1 MRASGLSGAGLY
13 AGLRAGRAPPM
24 MTRVRTLAI
33 VLAGGKGSRLEALT
47 TFRAKPAV
55 PYGGHHRLIDVS
67 LSNCLH
73 SGLSDVWVSVQY
85 NPISLVE
92 HLANGR
98 PWDLDRNKGGLL
110 VLPPRQGSDRAGWA
124 SGTADGLWRNAE
136 LIRRFDPDL
145 LLVVSADAA
154 YRLDYGE
161 VVQAHLDSGATLTA
175 VTTRV
180 DAQDASRYGVVQ
192 VDDGRITDYQLKP
205 DEPQNDLVCNEVF
218 VFEPKTTL
226 DLLDSLAEQ
235 ADEEEGLQD
244 LGHGLLPAL
253 VEQGGARE
261 YRFDGYWR
269 DVGTLEAYHT
279 SHMELLGD
287 DPAFVLDEPGWPL
300 LTRGGRRGPTR
311 LVKGARLDD
320 VLISASTTVGGLVDR
335 SVISPGV
342 LIEPGAVVRDSVLL
356 HDVVVRAGARV
367 ERAVV
372 DASTEIAENAHVGGD
387 GDLVLIGQEQR
398 VTGRIEPGG
407 RQPAPEQTGS

>member
-1 MRASGLSGAGLY
+1 
-13 AGLRAGRAPPM
+13 M
-24 MTRVRTLAI
+24 MTRPRTLAI

-47 TFRAKPAV
+47 QFRAKPAV
-55 PYGGHHRLIDVS
+55 PYGGHHRLVDVS
-67 LSNCLH
+67 LSNCVH
-73 SGLSDVWVSVQY
+73 SGLADVWVSVQY

-110 VLPPRQGSDRAGWA
+110 VLPPRQGADRAGWA
-124 SGTADGLWRNAE
+124 SGTGDGLWRNAE
-136 LIRRFDPDL
+136 LIRRFDPEL
-145 LLVVSADAA
+145 LLVVSADAV
-154 YRLDYGE
+154 YRLDYSD
-161 VVQAHLDSGATLTA
+161 VVRQHLDSGATLTA

-180 DAQDASRYGVVQ
+180 AREDASRYGVVQ
-192 VDDGRITDYQLKP
+192 VEDGRITDYALKP
-205 DEPQNDLVCNEVF
+205 DEPENDLVCNEVF

-253 VEQGGARE
+253 VEQGGAHE

-269 DVGTLEAYHT
+269 DVGTLEAYHE
-279 SHMELLGD
+279 SHMDLLGD

-311 LVKGARLDD
+311 LVGGAKLDD
-320 VLISASTTVGGLVDR
+320 VLISASTTVSGEVSR

-356 HDVVVRAGARV
+356 HDVIVRSGARV

-372 DASTEIAENAHVGGD
+372 DAGTEILGDAHIGGE

-398 VTGRIEPGG
+398 VGGRLEPGG
-407 RQPAPEQTGS
+407 RQPAREEP